1 MATPSHSG
9 PRLAAPP
16 EILADDPPVTS
27 VMTRDIVALDAEA
40 LLPTALHVM
49 ATTGVRHL
57 PVVDRGRCLG
67 VLVEADL
74 VRALAQDPRPFGAGV
89 AATLRQWYRALEPA
103 RTAHPTVHVTTV
115 VLDDDLV
122 PILTA
127 LSTQATLLV
136 LGRSRQPG
144 NRPSPIDTLVRQ
156 AACPVLVVPPAR
168 RLVNSRGRHP

>member
-1 MATPSHSG
+1 MATPSPSG

-27 VMTRDIVALDAEA
+27 VMTRDIVAIDAEA
-40 LLPTALHVM
+40 LLPTARHVM

-89 AATLRQWYRALEPA
+89 AATLRQWYRPA
-103 RTAHPTVHVTTV
+103 PELPPTARVSDAARHMSVDVSDAVFITDRGRLLGIVT
-115 VLDDDLV
+115 
-122 PILTA
+122 
-127 LSTQATLLV
+127 AT
-136 LGRSRQPG
+136 
-144 NRPSPIDTLVRQ
+144 DLVRQ
-156 AACPVLVVPPAR
+156 LARHHPFVADEPVAANGVDVQPV
-168 RLVNSRGRHP
+168 GRKSQR